1 MMVNLDQIKQ
11 LRDETDVSI
20 TECKKAI
27 EQTQGDLEKAK
38 EILRK
43 WGMELADKKGSR
55 AANQG
60 IIETYIHM
68 NKKIGVLVEVRCE
81 TDFVARSEDFKTLCH
96 NIALHIAG
104 MKPLYVKPED
114 ISEEILNKERE
125 IYKEQFAKTKKP
137 ENIMDQIIEGKIAKY
152 KQELCLLTQGFVK
165 TPDKT
170 INDLIKEA
178 IGKLGENII
187 VKRFTRYEI

>member
-1 MMVNLDQIKQ
+1 MLGTGVLVGESLSQAA
-11 LRDETDVSI
+11 LLL
-20 TECKKAI
+20 
-27 EQTQGDLEKAK
+27 LESLLTWSK

-137 ENIMDQIIEGKIAKY
+137 ENIIHQIIEGKIAKY

-165 TPDKT
+165 EPDKT
-170 INDLIKEA
+170 INDLIKES
-178 IGKLGENII
+178 IGKLGENIV